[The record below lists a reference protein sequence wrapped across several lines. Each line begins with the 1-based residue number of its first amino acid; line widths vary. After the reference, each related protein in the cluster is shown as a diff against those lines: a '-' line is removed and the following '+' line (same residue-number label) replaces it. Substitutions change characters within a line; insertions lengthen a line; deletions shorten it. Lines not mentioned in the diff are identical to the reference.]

1 MTSRRGGLGRGLSS
15 TLIPT
20 GEPASVSPYREIPI
34 SRIRPNP
41 SQPRSHYD
49 EETLRG
55 LARSII
61 EVGVLQP
68 VVVQEAD
75 NGYTLISG
83 ERRWRAAQLAGLE
96 SIPAM
101 LRQADETAVLT
112 QALIENLQREDLTP
126 LEEASAYRDL
136 IDQHGLTQQEV
147 AHRVGK
153 GRATVANSVRLL
165 RLPPPILELLETGKL
180 TAGHARALLSV
191 SDPKYATHI
200 AKRAVAEGWT
210 VRQVEEA
217 ANARVPRKRA
227 SRTAN
232 TPRPAQIVELET
244 RLTDQLGLPV
254 SISYGNQKGSVKVG
268 FNSIDDLQKVFAKLI
283 APLSE
288 RA

>member
-1 MTSRRGGLGRGLSS
+1 MTSRRGGLGRGLSA
-15 TLIPT
+15 LIPT
-20 GEPASVSPYREIPI
+20 GEPAMASPYREVPVNQ
-34 SRIRPNP
+34 IRPNP
-41 SQPRSHYD
+41 SQPRTHYD

-61 EVGVLQP
+61 EVGLLQP
-68 VVVQEAD
+68 VVVQETD
-75 NGYTLISG
+75 DGYTLISG
-83 ERRWRAAQLAGLE
+83 ERRWRAAQLAGLQN
-96 SIPAM
+96 IPAM
-101 LRQADETAVLT
+101 LRKADETGALT

-126 LEEASAYRDL
+126 LEEASAYRNL

-153 GRATVANSVRLL
+153 GRATVANSIRLL
-165 RLPPPILELLETGKL
+165 RLPPPILELLETAQL

-217 ANARVPRKRA
+217 VNARAPRRRTSRSTRA
-227 SRTAN
+227 
-232 TPRPAQIVELET
+232 PRPAQIVELET
-244 RLTDQLGLPV
+244 RLTEQLGLPV

-268 FNSIDDLQKVFAKLI
+268 FNSIDDLQRVFAKLI
-283 APLSE
+283 VP
-288 RA
+288 